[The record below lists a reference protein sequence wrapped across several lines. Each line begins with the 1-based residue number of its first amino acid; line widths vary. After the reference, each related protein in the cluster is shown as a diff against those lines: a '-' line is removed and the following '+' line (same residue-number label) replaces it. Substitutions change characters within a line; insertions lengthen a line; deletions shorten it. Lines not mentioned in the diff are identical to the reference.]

1 MARIDALENLPK
13 IDMLADEGITFESIV
28 NEMIADYE
36 AYWKELTGEE
46 LVLYPADSRRIM
58 LNVAAGKLY
67 QLAAIINERHKLN
80 FLQYMY
86 GDFTKN
92 WAANFGFKENG
103 VEAAIVT
110 LRFHLA
116 VKQLTD
122 VIIPAGTRATS
133 GNNIFFA
140 TDEQLTILAGESYAD
155 TSATCT
161 QPGVVGNGYAI
172 GQLNVIAD
180 PVNLVERVENVTQS
194 AGGHDEYTNQEL
206 KELIYNFPASYTT
219 AGPAECYEQIVKSYS
234 KNIIDAK
241 VITNNE
247 ALVQIYILLQNG
259 VIPTA
264 EYCQK
269 VLTYIKELKT
279 TPDTDKIE
287 IFSSDAMSYEVEAI
301 YYIADEQKDIADA
314 LKESIEEAGIE
325 FINYTRSKIGR
336 AVNPNI
342 LVTYAGAAGAS
353 RIEIANPVY
362 IHVHENAVA
371 NCNNIKMTFGGFEK
385 E

>member
-287 IFSSDAMSYEVEAI
+287 IFSPDAMSYEVEAI

-353 RIEIANPVY
+353 RIEIAKPVY

>member
-13 IDMLADEGITFESIV
+13 IDMLAEEGITFESIV
-28 NEMIADYE
+28 NEMISDYE
-36 AYWKELTGEE
+36 AYWKELTKEE

-67 QLAAIINERHKLN
+67 QLATIINERHKLN

-92 WAANFGFKENG
+92 WAANFGFKEDG
-103 VEAAIVT
+103 VESAVVT
-110 LRFHLA
+110 LRFYL
-116 VKQLTD
+116 VEEQLMD
-122 VIIPAGTRATS
+122 VIIPAGIRATS
-133 GNNIFFA
+133 GDNIFFA
-140 TDEQLTILAGESYAD
+140 TDEPLIIPAGEIYAD

-161 QPGVVGNGYAI
+161 QQGTIGNNYAV
-172 GQLNVIAD
+172 GQLNIIAD
-180 PVNLVERVENVTQS
+180 PINLVERVENVTQS

-259 VIPTA
+259 VIPTT
-264 EYCQK
+264 EYCEN
-269 VLTYIKELKT
+269 VLSYLKELKI

-287 IFSSDAMSYEVEAI
+287 IFSPDAVDYEVEAA
-301 YYIADEQKDIADA
+301 YYIVDEQKDIADA

-325 FINYTRSKIGR
+325 FVNYTRSKIGR

-342 LVTYAGAAGAS
+342 LVTYANAAGAF
-353 RIEIANPVY
+353 RIEIVKPVY
-362 IHVHENAVA
+362 IHICENAVA
-371 NCNNIKMTFGGFEK
+371 NCNSIKMIFGGFEK

>member
-110 LRFHLA
+110 LRFYLA
-116 VKQLTD
+116 AEQLID
-122 VIIPAGTRATS
+122 VLIPAGTRATC
-133 GNNIFFA
+133 GDNIFFA
-140 TDEQLTILAGESYAD
+140 TDEPLIIPAGENYAD

-161 QPGVVGNGYAI
+161 QQG
-172 GQLNVIAD
+172 
-180 PVNLVERVENVTQS
+180 T
-194 AGGHDEYTNQEL
+194 
-206 KELIYNFPASYTT
+206 
-219 AGPAECYEQIVKSYS
+219 
-234 KNIIDAK
+234 
-241 VITNNE
+241 
-247 ALVQIYILLQNG
+247 
-259 VIPTA
+259 
-264 EYCQK
+264 
-269 VLTYIKELKT
+269 
-279 TPDTDKIE
+279 IE
-287 IFSSDAMSYEVEAI
+287 
-301 YYIADEQKDIADA
+301 
-314 LKESIEEAGIE
+314 
-325 FINYTRSKIGR
+325 
-336 AVNPNI
+336 
-342 LVTYAGAAGAS
+342 
-353 RIEIANPVY
+353 
-362 IHVHENAVA
+362 
-371 NCNNIKMTFGGFEK
+371 
-385 E
+385 

>member
-13 IDMLADEGITFESIV
+13 IDMLEDEGITFESIV

-92 WAANFGFKENG
+92 WAANFGFKEDG
-103 VEAAIVT
+103 VESANVT

-116 VKQLTD
+116 AEQLMD

-140 TDEQLTILAGESYAD
+140 TDEELIIPAGENYAD

-161 QPGVVGNGYAI
+161 QSGAIGNGYAI

-180 PVNLVERVENVTQS
+180 PVNLVESVENITQS
-194 AGGHDEYTNQEL
+194 IGGHDEYTNQEL

-219 AGPAECYEQIVKSYS
+219 AGPAECYVQIVKSYS

-259 VIPTA
+259 VIPTM
-264 EYCQK
+264 EYCEH
-269 VLTYIKELKT
+269 VLTYIRDLKA
-279 TPDTDKIE
+279 TPDTDMIE
-287 IFSSDAMSYEVEAI
+287 IFAPNTASYEVEAM

-314 LKESIEEAGIE
+314 LKEAIEEAGDE
-325 FINYTRSKIGR
+325 FVNYTKSKIGR
-336 AVNPNI
+336 AINPNT

-353 RIEIANPVY
+353 RIEIVKPVY
-362 IHVHENAVA
+362 RYISENAVA
-371 NCNNIKMTFGGFEK
+371 ICNSVKMTFGGFEK

>member
-1 MARIDALENLPK
+1 MARIDALENLPR

-58 LNVAAGKLY
+58 LNVTAGKLY

-161 QPGVVGNGYAI
+161 QLGVAGNGYAV
-172 GQLNVIAD
+172 GQINVIAD
-180 PVNLVERVENVTQS
+180 PVNLVERVENITQS
-194 AGGHDEYTNQEL
+194 TGGHDEYTNQEL

-264 EYCQK
+264 EYCQN
-269 VLTYIKELKT
+269 VLSYIKELKT
-279 TPDTDKIE
+279 TPDTDKLE
-287 IFSSDAMSYEVEAI
+287 ISIPDIVDYEVEAT
-301 YYIADEQKDIADA
+301 YYIIDEQKDIADA
-314 LKESIEEAGIE
+314 LRESIEEAGIE
-325 FINYTRSKIGR
+325 FVSHTRSKIGR

-353 RIEIANPVY
+353 RIEIVKPAY
-362 IHVHENAVA
+362 IYIHENAVA

>member
-161 QPGVVGNGYAI
+161 QPGVVGNGYAV

-287 IFSSDAMSYEVEAI
+287 IFSPDAMSYEVEAI

-353 RIEIANPVY
+353 RIEIAKPVY

>member
-1 MARIDALENLPK
+1 MARIDALDNLPQ
-13 IDMLADEGITFESIV
+13 IDMLADEGLSFDSIL

-67 QLAAIINERHKLN
+67 QLAVIMNERHKLN

-86 GDFTKN
+86 GDYTKN

-110 LRFHLA
+110 LRFWLA
-116 VKQLTD
+116 AEQPVN
-122 VIIPAGTRATS
+122 VVIPAGTRATS
-133 GNNIFFA
+133 GDNNFFA
-140 TDEQLTILAGESYAD
+140 TDEELVIPAGKMYAD

-161 QPGVVGNGYAI
+161 QPGTIGNGYTV
-172 GQLNVIAD
+172 GQLNVISD

-194 AGGHDEYTNQEL
+194 TGGHDEYTNQEL
-206 KELIYNFPASYTT
+206 KRLIYDFPASYTT
-219 AGPAECYEQIVKSYS
+219 AGSADSYEQIVKRYS
-234 KNIIDAK
+234 NNIVDVK
-241 VITNNE
+241 VVTNDE
-247 ALVQIYILLQNG
+247 ALVQIFILLQNG
-259 VIPTA
+259 VIPTM
-264 EYCQK
+264 EYCEK
-269 VLTYIKELKT
+269 VFTFIKSLKV

-287 IFSSDAMSYEVEAI
+287 VLAPDTVSYVVEAT
-301 YYIADEQKDIADA
+301 YYISYEQKDIESGLREAIEDA
-314 LKESIEEAGIE
+314 GSE
-325 FINYTRSKIGR
+325 FVNYIRSRIGR

-342 LVTYAGAAGAS
+342 LVTYASAAGAS
-353 RIEIANPVY
+353 RIEIIKPTHQY
-362 IHVHENAVA
+362 MSENTVA
-371 NCNNIKMTFGGFEK
+371 ICSDIKMRFGGFET

>member
-161 QPGVVGNGYAI
+161 QPGVVGNGYAV

-287 IFSSDAMSYEVEAI
+287 IFSPDAMSYEVEAI
-301 YYIADEQKDIADA
+301 YYIADAQKDIADA

-353 RIEIANPVY
+353 RIEIAKPVY